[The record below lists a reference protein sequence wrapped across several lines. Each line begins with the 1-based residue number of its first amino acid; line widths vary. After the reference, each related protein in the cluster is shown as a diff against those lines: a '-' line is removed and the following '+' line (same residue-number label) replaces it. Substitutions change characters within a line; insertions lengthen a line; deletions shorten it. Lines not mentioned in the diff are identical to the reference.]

1 MSPEPPEP
9 GALDAVAA
17 ALGERCRR
25 DVPIGPRTTYQVG
38 GRASLFLE
46 ATSVEELA
54 AVAAARAGT
63 GVGVL
68 VLGRGS
74 NLLVADAGFPG
85 LVVTLSPD
93 AFGTILGIRDAAGV
107 GTGPAGAGVGAGTG
121 KASRVRAGGAVP
133 LPVLARRTAAAGLTG
148 LEWAVGVP
156 GSVGGAVRM
165 NAGGHGADTRATLL
179 RCQVV
184 DLGTGQAEVCSA
196 EDLGLGYRHSSVGDD
211 QVVVEAE
218 YQLAP
223 GDRDAS
229 EATIRDIVRWRRE
242 HQPGGQ
248 NAGSVFVN
256 PLGEPPGN
264 SAGWLVDAAGLK
276 GRRLGSATVSTRH
289 ANFIQADP
297 GGSADDVLAL
307 MLEVQQLVSQRLGVT
322 LKAEVRLLG
331 FSKDSLSTLA
341 LGGRYLPYQ
350 DIDADAAP

>member
-1 MSPEPPEP
+1 VPDEAPEPA
-9 GALDAVAA
+9 ALDAVAA

-25 DVPIGPRTTYQVG
+25 HVPIGRRTTYQVG
-38 GRASLFLE
+38 GRAALFLE
-46 ATSVEELA
+46 ATSIDELVGA
-54 AVAAARAGT
+54 APILAST
-63 GVGVL
+63 GVAVL

-74 NLLVADAGFPG
+74 NLLVAEAGFAG
-85 LVVTLSPD
+85 LVVTLSPE
-93 AFGTILGIRDAAGV
+93 AFGTIDVGV
-107 GTGPAGAGVGAGTG
+107 GDGFLDGGERY
-121 KASRVRAGGAVP
+121 RVRAGGAVP
-133 LPVLARRTAAAGLTG
+133 LPVLARQTAAAGLTG
-148 LEWAVGVP
+148 MEWAVGVP

-179 RCQVV
+179 RCRVV
-184 DLGTGQAEVCSA
+184 DLRSGRADRRSVE
-196 EDLGLGYRHSSVGDD
+196 EIGLGYRHSAVGAA

-223 GDRDAS
+223 GDRGSS

-276 GRRLGSATVSTRH
+276 GHRHGSAEVSAKH

-307 MLEVQQLVSQRLGVT
+307 MLEVQQLVSERLGVV
-322 LKAEVRLLG
+322 LKAEVRLVG
-331 FSKDSLSTLA
+331 FPEDSLSTLA
-341 LGGRYLPYQ
+341 LHQPSGSDQ
-350 DIDADAAP
+350 DIDTRAAR